1 MRGFEAGRRERL
13 VRGRAPVD
21 MAELEQAYRDW
32 IPVCAGVTS
41 TNRVKKMQ
49 KLIGILFRI
58 KSVYPK
64 RLLYDCSSDESK
76 PPFIV
81 GRTALGSED

>member
-1 MRGFEAGRRERL
+1 
-13 VRGRAPVD
+13 
-21 MAELEQAYRDW
+21 
-32 IPVCAGVTS
+32 
-41 TNRVKKMQ
+41 MQ